1 MITLRHTYFA
11 VFVLA
16 IAGFGRLIAAD
27 GWLQFRGDGGRN
39 AATARPP
46 EQFGGDD
53 KLNIA
58 WRHPTSG
65 RGVGSPLVVN
75 GLVIVTGSGGQEE
88 RDIYVEAFDI
98 ETGQVA
104 WSRTAHALG
113 RPYTHP
119 TSANAAPT
127 PVSDGERVFALFS
140 SCDLLCF
147 DLDGQLQWYRALAVD
162 YPKTGN
168 DVSMSSSPVVVD
180 DVLLVQLESQG
191 DSFVAGLD
199 AKTGENLWRIDR
211 PRRANWAS
219 PLAITLPDGRS
230 VFVIQNADS
239 LKLIAPKTGDVVY
252 EFGLQGNTVASP
264 VYSEPFLLVPAN
276 GLTVIDFTS
285 ASPVVSYEN
294 QRLGTRNASHVV
306 SGDRIY
312 ACRGSVLV
320 AGNIEDGN
328 VLWQERLPNIQSVW
342 ATPLATATGV
352 YVFDQTGN
360 VALVRDTLSDDDP
373 EAEVISTLTIAG
385 PVVASPAASGNALF
399 VRSENAIYKI
409 SE

>member
-1 MITLRHTYFA
+1 MITLIHTYFA

-27 GWLQFRGDGGRN
+27 GWLQFRGGGGRN

-180 DVLLVQLESQG
+180 DVLS
-191 DSFVAGLD
+191 
-199 AKTGENLWRIDR
+199 
-211 PRRANWAS
+211 
-219 PLAITLPDGRS
+219 LP
-230 VFVIQNADS
+230 
-239 LKLIAPKTGDVVY
+239 
-252 EFGLQGNTVASP
+252 E
-264 VYSEPFLLVPAN
+264 
-276 GLTVIDFTS
+276 
-285 ASPVVSYEN
+285 
-294 QRLGTRNASHVV
+294 
-306 SGDRIY
+306 
-312 ACRGSVLV
+312 
-320 AGNIEDGN
+320 
-328 VLWQERLPNIQSVW
+328 
-342 ATPLATATGV
+342 
-352 YVFDQTGN
+352 
-360 VALVRDTLSDDDP
+360 
-373 EAEVISTLTIAG
+373 
-385 PVVASPAASGNALF
+385 
-399 VRSENAIYKI
+399 
-409 SE
+409 